1 MKKIMS
7 FCIDASWFICNILQM
22 CKNCACIGIRI
33 CESYLTSIGSY
44 RDKLFCHAASSMF
57 KQFML
62 HVVESSQEYCFTSLG
77 NIILNSLYELEMILF
92 VWLIFLEMYQRYSIY
107 LICRFSGTLIHLTDN
122 KSCQLIFQC
131 KDNKTYWFTQTHLL
145 LI

>member
-33 CESYLTSIGSY
+33 CESYLISIGSY
-44 RDKLFCHAASSMF
+44 RDKLFCHAASSIF
-57 KQFML
+57 KQCML
-62 HVVESSQEYCFTSLG
+62 HVVESSQDYCFTSLG
-77 NIILNSLYELEMILF
+77 NIILNSLYELEMSLF
-92 VWLIFLEMYQRYSIY
+92 VWLIFLEMYQRYSIH
-107 LICRFSGTLIHLTDN
+107 LICWFSGTLIHLTDN

-131 KDNKTYWFTQTHLL
+131 KDNKTSWFTQTHL
-145 LI
+145 